1 MKLIDNFNRTH
12 DYLRISLTDKCNLNC
27 IYCNPKTLQHS
38 SLHQNELLSFEELL
52 ELIKIFL
59 QSFGVKKI
67 RFTGGEPLARKDV
80 LQFFEKVS
88 RLKNDY
94 NFEIGL
100 TTNGSLL
107 EDHLEKLK
115 QFKFDNLNISL
126 DSLNREK
133 FVAIT
138 GSDFLHSVLHSIEK
152 ALHLGFSSLK
162 LNAVI
167 IRNINDVEI
176 LDFVD
181 FVKDKDINIRFI
193 EFMPFTNNAWS
204 KDGFISSS
212 EIRNVIKQK
221 YQLKML
227 DKKLSLV
234 SKDYELVGYKGKVS
248 FISSI
253 SDHFCDSCNRLRIT
267 AKGKMKLCLFSTS
280 ESELD
285 FRKIF
290 SEGSFGRDEKLERN
304 EIEEKIV
311 RAMELKNEKHPEI
324 ESIVQMDQ
332 NEMIGIGG

>member
-27 IYCNPKTLQHS
+27 IYCNPKTLQRS
-38 SLHQNELLSFEELL
+38 SLHQNELLNYEELL
-52 ELIKIFL
+52 KLIQIFL

-94 NFEIGL
+94 DFELGL
-100 TTNGSLL
+100 TTNGTLL
-107 EDHLEKLK
+107 EENLEILK
-115 QFKFDNLNISL
+115 QFRIDKLNISL

-138 GSDFLHSVLHSIEK
+138 GSDSLQSVIRSIDK
-152 ALHLGFSSLK
+152 ALQLGFFPLK

-167 IRNINDVEI
+167 IKNINDNEI

-212 EIRNVIKQK
+212 EIQNVIEQK

-234 SKDYELVGYKGKVS
+234 SKDYELVGYKGKAS

-267 AKGKMKLCLFSTS
+267 AKGKMKLCLFSN
-280 ESELD
+280 EENEID

-290 SEGSFGRDEKLERN
+290 RDKKLNRK
-304 EIEEKIV
+304 EIEEMIV
-311 RAMELKNEKHPEI
+311 NALKFKNEMHPEI
-324 ESIVQMDQ
+324 ESIIKIDQ
-332 NEMIGIGG
+332 NEMISIGG

>member
-27 IYCNPKTLQHS
+27 IYCNPKTLQRS
-38 SLHQNELLSFEELL
+38 SLHQSELLNFEELIDL
-52 ELIKIFL
+52 TTIFL

-67 RFTGGEPLARKDV
+67 RFTGGEPLARKNI

-94 NFEIGL
+94 DFELGL
-100 TTNGSLL
+100 TTNGTLL
-107 EDHLEKLK
+107 EKNLEILK
-115 QFKFDNLNISL
+115 QFRFDKLNISL
-126 DSLNREK
+126 DSLNRKK
-133 FVAIT
+133 FEAIT
-138 GSDFLHSVLHSIEK
+138 GNDSLNNVLRSIEK
-152 ALHLGFSSLK
+152 AQRLGFSPLK

-167 IRNINDVEI
+167 IRNINDSEI

-181 FVKDKDINIRFI
+181 FVRNKNINIRFI

-212 EIRNVIKQK
+212 EIRSEVEQK

-290 SEGSFGRDEKLERN
+290 RDEKLEQD

-311 RAMELKNEKHPEI
+311 NALRFKNAVHPEI
-324 ESIVQMDQ
+324 ESIMNIQQ
-332 NEMIGIGG
+332 NEMISIGG

>member
-1 MKLIDNFNRTH
+1 M
-12 DYLRISLTDKCNLNC
+12 
-27 IYCNPKTLQHS
+27 
-38 SLHQNELLSFEELL
+38 
-52 ELIKIFL
+52 
-59 QSFGVKKI
+59 
-67 RFTGGEPLARKDV
+67 

-290 SEGSFGRDEKLERN
+290 RDEKLERN